1 MVMENQPEAWYPDKR
16 ALSRKTAREE
26 SMRRA
31 IEILEQLVGDGTLK
45 AYAIGGGVAA
55 TFYAEPVLTYDL
67 DAFVLLPPSSGLLV
81 SLSPLYDKLRGM
93 GFAEDQEHVLVGG
106 LPVQFI
112 PAYNALVEEAV
123 ENAVPL
129 PFGDTTVRVV
139 SPEHLLCIMLQTGR
153 PKDRARAAL
162 FIEEAEVDRGR
173 LMEILSRHGL
183 VHRWT
188 ALTEGRPA

>member
-1 MVMENQPEAWYPDKR
+1 M
-16 ALSRKTAREE
+16 RK
-26 SMRRA
+26 A
-31 IEILEQLVGDGTLK
+31 IEILEQLTLDGTLT

-67 DAFVLLPPSSGLLV
+67 DVFVLLRPGSGLLA
-81 SLSPLYDKLRGM
+81 SLSPLYEKLRGM
-93 GFAEDQEHVLVGG
+93 GFEEKQEHMVVGG

-123 ENAVPL
+123 ENAVSL

-139 SPEHLLCIMLQTGR
+139 SPEHLLAIMLQTGR

-162 FIEEAEVDRGR
+162 FVEEAEVDSDR
-173 LMEILSRHGL
+173 LRQILDRHGL
-183 VHRWT
+183 SDRWT
-188 ALTEGRPA
+188 ALTEGRQA

>member
-1 MVMENQPEAWYPDKR
+1 M
-16 ALSRKTAREE
+16 RK
-26 SMRRA
+26 A
-31 IEILEQLVGDGTLK
+31 IEILEQLTLDGTLT

-67 DAFVLLPPSSGLLV
+67 DVFVLLRPSSGLLV
-81 SLSPLYDKLRGM
+81 SLSPLYEKLRGM
-93 GFAEDQEHVLVGG
+93 GFEEKQEHMVVGG

-123 ENAVPL
+123 ENAVSL

-139 SPEHLLCIMLQTGR
+139 SPEHLLAIMLQTGR

-162 FIEEAEVDRGR
+162 FVEEAEVDSDR
-173 LMEILSRHGL
+173 LRQILDRHGL
-183 VHRWT
+183 SDRWT
-188 ALTEGRPA
+188 ALTEGRQA